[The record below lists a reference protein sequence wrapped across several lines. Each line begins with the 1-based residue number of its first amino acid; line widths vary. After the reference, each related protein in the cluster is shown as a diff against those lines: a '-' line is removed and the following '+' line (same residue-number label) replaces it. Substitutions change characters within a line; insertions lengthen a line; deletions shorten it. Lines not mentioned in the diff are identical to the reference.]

1 MCEDARV
8 GAIDIDRL
16 GGYAREH
23 APAIRKTKSSTCGD
37 DFVDVPVADVADVEF
52 AAGVFA

>member
-8 GAIDIDRL
+8 GAIDINRL
-16 GGYAREH
+16 GGYAQEH
-23 APAIRKTKSSTCGD
+23 ALTIRKVKRSTSGD
-37 DFVDVPVADVADVEF
+37 DFVDVPVTDVADVEF